1 MIGAMSSEKRA
12 SIQLKNSNQDG
23 KKASLAGRLSEQM
36 TPPKESRAL
45 STCGQ
50 LFLCIIGTLMS
61 SVICIWESIFG
72 NDATWRR
79 ILVSSF
85 AAFCA
90 VCFTLLAIAIIK
102 RQQKIPHWE
111 PIPIHRHSVSTRR
124 ATNAGRHSG
133 DAEACSHDHT
143 VHVEK
148 KMSTVVKE

>member
-12 SIQLKNSNQDG
+12 SIQLKNSYQE

-90 VCFTLLAIAIIK
+90 VCFTLLAIAIIR
-102 RQQKIPHWE
+102 RQQK
-111 PIPIHRHSVSTRR
+111 
-124 ATNAGRHSG
+124 
-133 DAEACSHDHT
+133 
-143 VHVEK
+143 
-148 KMSTVVKE
+148 